1 MNKSEYYGK
10 DNPFEAIKI
19 IDYYGLNFCLGNVI
33 KYILRAGKKSDNS
46 YEQDLNKALDY
57 LQHEV
62 KKNAK
67 DIINR

>member
-19 IDYYGLNFCLGNVI
+19 IDYYDLNFCLGNVI

-67 DIINR
+67 DTINR

>member
-67 DIINR
+67 DTINR